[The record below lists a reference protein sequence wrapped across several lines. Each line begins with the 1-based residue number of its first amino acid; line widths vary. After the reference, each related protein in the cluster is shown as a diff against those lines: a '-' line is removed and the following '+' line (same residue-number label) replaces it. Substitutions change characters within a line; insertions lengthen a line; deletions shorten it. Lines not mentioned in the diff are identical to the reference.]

1 MSAPN
6 TNENNADSN
15 LDDSLNELLKELNGE
30 LNGSSD
36 KSTSSSSSDPS
47 QNFYKLSSFPTE
59 MSCSQAFDELV
70 ACYSIG
76 GQFRHVYRYGG
87 ISYCNDRW
95 AKAKFCLKMKAVWDE
110 NERAKR
116 VAKYHMEK
124 LAKQKKEGGSSEDI
138 WSVRTVPVSNP
149 FQGASDAN
157 SN

>member
-6 TNENNADSN
+6 KNENNADSV

-30 LNGSSD
+30 LN
-36 KSTSSSSSDPS
+36 STLKQEAIDPS

-76 GQFRHVYRYGG
+76 GQLRHVYRYGG
-87 ISYCNDRW
+87 ISYCNERW
-95 AKAKFCLKMKAVWDE
+95 AKAKFCLKMKSVWDD

-116 VAKYHMEK
+116 VAKFHMEQ

-138 WSVRTVPVSNP
+138 WAVRTVPVSNP
-149 FQGASDAN
+149 FQGG